1 MKLIIFFI
9 FLTNAFIPKIYK
21 FLFFLRFLKHFSSIF
36 FLLILYFSLTVFNLY
51 SENFRVGS
59 YKYYKKIKMESN
71 IEKSNFFLII
81 KPNKNTQP
89 LAINALTEIAAAQSN
104 ACTTRNSNKKDTPQ
118 SMERIENF
126 VVISAFI

>member
-36 FLLILYFSLTVFNLY
+36 FLLFLYFSLTVFNLY

-71 IEKSNFFLII
+71 IEKSNSFGSILFDEDLQIHSNHRDIRILQNNNFGNLDLNKINSLFNKFII
-81 KPNKNTQP
+81 MPKNFYR
-89 LAINALTEIAAAQSN
+89 L
-104 ACTTRNSNKKDTPQ
+104 NS
-118 SMERIENF
+118 
-126 VVISAFI
+126 